1 MAINLT
7 NSSVSPIDLLNSTNV
22 ANTNLQRN
30 NSSKTQIQSSETFDS
45 HLKEAGQ
52 SKIKQ
57 PKLEQSK
64 IGSNKALEL
73 KAEENRIAKEEEI
86 KSEKIID
93 AISAVIMND
102 CLVDSLD
109 MDDPQVKI
117 YFKEILNSDARNNLK
132 LKTSERR

>member
-7 NSSVSPIDLLNSTNV
+7 NSSVSPVDLLNSTNV
-22 ANTNLQRN
+22 AANTNLQKN
-30 NSSKTQIQSSETFDS
+30 NSSKAQIQSSKTFAN

-64 IGSNKALEL
+64 IGSNKELQL
-73 KAEENRIAKEEEI
+73 KAEENRIVKEEKIE
-86 KSEKIID
+86 SEKIIN
-93 AISAVIMND
+93 AISESIMHD
-102 CLVDSLD
+102 CVVDSLD
-109 MDDPQVKI
+109 MDPQAKI

-132 LKTSERR
+132 LKTPERR